1 MSIFNKLHI
10 GKELAK
16 QHIDRKL
23 RIRLR
28 IYVVILMI
36 MTEVSIYKLLSYTL
50 NIWYVIIG
58 LILWIWL
65 GQIAGRIFTIVR
77 HPGSEQ
83 VISHMDNRGI
93 AILII
98 FILIELNKK
107 ILFAHRLQGNQLKE
121 TLNNHQSW
129 SWLQCLLFYIKVNF
143 VC

>member
-58 LILWIWL
+58 LIL
-65 GQIAGRIFTIVR
+65 
-77 HPGSEQ
+77 
-83 VISHMDNRGI
+83 
-93 AILII
+93 
-98 FILIELNKK
+98 
-107 ILFAHRLQGNQLKE
+107 
-121 TLNNHQSW
+121 
-129 SWLQCLLFYIKVNF
+129 
-143 VC
+143 